1 MDHGRQKRKK
11 KREDV
16 VKKKQKREKEW
27 VKGRSYKHLCPL
39 RSVHEFRQR
48 GSQRKLCGF
57 WVKAKEKNV
66 FETFFCL
73 FFVCEWWLFCAL
85 PFTLWMLNIEPAK
98 NTEKRTRSNPSLE
111 VFPSFTAQL
120 SFFTSSD
127 PKTSSR
133 SEPHSPSSVHTF
145 NPFAPLDPHG
155 LLPPEEGKDLTQW
168 VQNSFFGMSVV

>member
-1 MDHGRQKRKK
+1 MKSIMDHGRQKRKK

-98 NTEKRTRSNPSLE
+98 NTEKRSTQLLTYYLGEYIYIFWTRKYIYVNTLCI
-111 VFPSFTAQL
+111 
-120 SFFTSSD
+120 
-127 PKTSSR
+127 SR
-133 SEPHSPSSVHTF
+133 GENIIYIYTNIIKKVVEYDEFGSI
-145 NPFAPLDPHG
+145 G
-155 LLPPEEGKDLTQW
+155 L
-168 VQNSFFGMSVV
+168 